1 MNNQRQEPWIP
12 ASISALRAFEAA
24 ARLSSFTA
32 AGAELGVTQSAVSHA
47 IREIESRL
55 SVSLFRRNGR
65 RLNLTDAGKR
75 YAPFVREALA
85 KLRAG
90 DLALTDPARRARVLT
105 VSVSPSFAAKW
116 LGPRIGAFAA
126 RHPDLDLRVSASAQ
140 HVDFSDDDIDLAI
153 RHGGGNWPTL
163 ACIRLCTELRLPVCA
178 PSLAKGVN
186 SPQDLLKLPL
196 IHHQDGSAWRDWF
209 EQAGAEERE
218 AAGRGVT
225 FSEMSLAIDAA
236 VAGQGVALARSA
248 LAARDLIAGRL
259 VCVTD
264 VQREADFSYWI
275 VRPKDRVRSRK
286 IIRFIEWLRAEA
298 GTESDALTALLAHG
312 TKKPPAR

>member
-1 MNNQRQEPWIP
+1 MDDQKREPWFP

-32 AGAELGVTQSAVSHA
+32 AGAELRVTQSAISHA

-65 RLNLTDAGKR
+65 RLDLTEAGKR
-75 YAPFVREALA
+75 YAPFVREALV

-126 RHPDLDLRVSASAQ
+126 RHPDLDLRVSATAQ

-153 RHGGGNWPTL
+153 RHGDGNWPFL
-163 ACIRLCTELRLPVCA
+163 ACVRLCAEMRLPVCA
-178 PSLAKGVN
+178 PSLAKSVSG
-186 SPQDLLKLPL
+186 PRDLLRLPL
-196 IHHQDGSAWRDWF
+196 IHHQGGSAWRHWF
-209 EQAGAEERE
+209 EEAGVGERE
-218 AAGRGVT
+218 GAAHGVT

-248 LAARDLIAGRL
+248 LAASDLVAGRL

-264 VQREADFSYWI
+264 IRHDADFAYWI
-275 VRPKDRVRSRK
+275 VWPKDRTRSRK
-286 IIRFIEWLRAEA
+286 IIRFVDWLRAEA
-298 GTESDALTALLAHG
+298 VAEQEALAAALA
-312 TKKPPAR
+312 